1 MRRSK
6 AEVER
11 YIASV
16 QAAAPSPKE
25 KSMKGFFFAKLY
37 YEAKEY
43 ELAKRYI
50 STYLNVQERDPKA
63 HKFLGQLYEAED
75 NIEKAVGCY
84 KRSVELNP
92 TQKDLVLKIAELL
105 CDNDVTD
112 GRTKYWVERASK
124 LFPGSPAVYRLKEQ
138 LLDCKGEDGWN
149 QLFDLIQSELY
160 ARPDDVYVN
169 IRLVELYCSNKRLK
183 DAVAHCREAEKKI
196 TMRSSLQWCLC
207 VVQTLKKYLESAQ
220 DSESEKS
227 NWRNTNRDLLL
238 AYSNLVMMT
247 LTTRDVQESRE
258 SLASFDHA
266 LQSVKPYVSGNDE
279 LSITF
284 LEMRG
289 HFYMYAGTLLL
300 KMAQHSEKQW
310 RAVSE
315 LAALCYLIAFQVP
328 RPKTKLIKADQ
339 AGQDMLEM
347 LACDRQSQSG
357 HMLLNLSHG
366 KQDFYKEIVE
376 SFANESGQSTL
387 FDALFES
394 GAPRERTFLGT
405 DNIRN
410 VCIQG
415 PDRVE
420 LARYDIGAIR
430 VHNGCLQHLTWLG
443 LQWNSMTGLP
453 EIRKWLKQLFHLP
466 QETSRL
472 ETNAP
477 ETICIL
483 DLEVFLLGV
492 IFTSH
497 LQLQDTF
504 NTHYSSHQPQFL
516 PLPVSKQL
524 CSERQR
530 SWWDAVYNLIHK
542 KTIPGTA
549 AKLRLL
555 VQHEINTL
563 RALGKHG
570 LQPALIVHW
579 AKCLHKTGSRLNSF
593 YDQREYIGR
602 SVYYWKK
609 VLPML
614 EIIKKKK
621 SVPEPI
627 DPLFK
632 HFHSADI
639 QVSQVAEYE
648 EEAYI
653 AFAMLDAVDGK
664 TEDALLALEAIKNVV
679 SYWNLALIF
688 QRKAEEIENDA
699 LSPQE
704 QEECKNHLQKSRD
717 YLLKIIDESF
727 TDTSVIEKLPVS
739 IETVKE
745 MLDTVIQELGDYG
758 EEESPVFK
766 NGLSR
771 TVDSEFKHSTPSPT
785 KFSLS
790 PSKSYKFSPKTPPRW
805 AEDQKSLLQMICQQ
819 VEAIKN
825 EMREMKLNNSN
836 SVSSHRWPAEGY
848 GTDTMSDGYQGT
860 QNFHG
865 APLTV
870 ATTGPSVYYSQ
881 SPAYNSQYLLRT
893 AATNVTPTKA
903 PVYGMNRL
911 TPQQH
916 IYAYQQPM
924 HTPPLQNTSACIF
937 SQEMY
942 GAPLRF
948 DSPATGLLSP
958 RGGDEY
964 YNYSVPQTS
973 TNPPLP
979 EPGYFTKPSIAP
991 LIPKS
996 VESKVIEFGKSTFGQ
1011 PVPAEGTKSSFTT
1024 PAQSTQLTT
1033 FKFNSNFKSN
1043 DGDFTFSSPQ
1053 IVTQPPSAAFNSSES
1068 LLGLLTSDKPLQDDR
1083 YMGQKT
1089 VHDHTAGQRNAFSFG
1104 NKNIS
1109 GISFTENVG
1118 QNQPKTSS
1126 FGKGDMFSFQ
1136 DPGKPVFG
1144 TPSSDLAN
1152 RSHETDG
1159 GSIHGADD
1167 DDDGP
1172 HFEPVVPLPDKVEV
1186 KTGEEDEEE
1195 FFCNRAKLF
1204 RFDTESKEWKERGIG
1219 NVKILRHKIS
1229 GKIRLLMR
1237 REQILKI
1244 CANHYI
1250 NTDMKLQLNA
1260 GSDKSFVWHA
1270 LDYADEFPK
1279 PEQLAIRFKTLE
1291 EAMLFKHKFE
1301 EVQNILRNSESNV
1314 GTPAAIQGVGTTREI
1329 ANQDSKEPCKTTP
1342 GTLNFGFQFKK
1353 EEMWQCNVCLVK
1365 NSLTASQCSACQAPI
1380 QNTSSSVKGPVGKS
1394 SFTVTSAES
1403 TPISFS
1409 FGRET
1414 PSTCTTS
1421 GFGEQFMLK
1430 KDQWACNVCLV
1441 RNEATDKNC
1450 TACQSPN
1457 PRNKEIHAVPLAE
1470 TSAAF
1475 KPNTDTI
1482 HDKFGSVFAKKEGH
1496 WDCNVCLVR
1505 NEPTASKC
1513 VACQSPNRTNMP
1525 VFGQQASFKIGQD
1538 DVPKTTQNDFGAAFS
1553 KKEGQWDCSVCLVRN
1568 EARAMNCVACQN
1580 PKSPSQPN
1588 VSTSTIQA
1596 SPTPGVGSTT
1606 DASKP
1611 QKSGFEGLFT
1621 RKEGQWDCNVCLVRN
1636 EPTVSK
1642 CVACQNPNRT
1652 NMPVFGQQ
1660 DSFKIGQGDILKTT
1674 QNDFGAAFSK
1684 KEGQW
1689 DCSVCLVRNEA
1700 RAVNCVACQ
1709 NPNSPS
1715 QPNMSTSTIQASPAP
1730 RFGSTT
1736 DASKPQKSG
1745 FEGLFTRKEGQWDC
1759 SVCLVR
1765 NEGSSVTCAAC
1776 QASNPCNKPLADAP
1790 STLTFGLKSKLSEPA
1805 GGQLGTG
1812 FKCDFSE
1819 KGFKFGHAEQGKAP
1833 SSFTFQIP
1841 SDTEV
1846 KSAKEGFSFSMPV
1859 PAGGFKFGIQEPSK
1873 NITKKD
1879 ELPKEST
1886 TGFLNSGDEKE
1897 KKETPSKGVT
1907 GIQSHNISNKQN
1919 SDLVFGQNSSTF
1931 TFADLAKTTSGEEF
1945 QFGVKDPNFKGFS
1958 GAGEKLFSSQSSK
1971 VAHKANTSA
1980 DLEKED
1986 DAYKTEDND
1995 DIHFEPVVQMPEK
2008 VELVTGEED
2017 ETVLYSQRIK
2027 LFRFDPETSQWK
2039 ERGVGNLK
2047 ILKNEVN
2054 GKLRMLMRREQVL
2067 KVCANHWITTTMN
2080 LKSLSG
2086 SDKAWMWLASDFS
2099 DGDAKLEQLA
2109 AKFKTTEQAEEF
2121 KQKFEECQRLLLD
2134 IPLQTPH
2141 KLVDTGRTAQLIQK
2155 AEEMKSGLK
2164 DLKTF
2169 LTDDKTKLTEE
2180 ENKNSASASST
2191 SDLIIK
2197 PHAESTGPT
2206 LEWDN
2211 YDLREEAL
2219 DDSVSSSVYASP
2231 LASSP
2236 VRKNLFRFGE
2246 STTGFNFSF
2255 KSALSPSKS
2264 PAKQN
2269 QSRLSVG
2276 TDEESDLTQEEER
2289 DGQYFE
2295 PVVPLPDLIEVAS
2308 GEENEQVVFSHR
2320 AKLYRYDK
2328 DANQWKERGIGDIK
2342 ILQNFDNKQVR
2353 IIMRRD
2359 QVLKLCANHRIT
2371 PDMNMQQM
2379 KGTERA
2385 WVWTACDFAD
2395 GERKV
2400 ELLAVRFKLQDVA
2413 ESFKQIFDEAK
2424 HAQEKDTLITPLSS
2438 RASTPRESPCGR
2450 IAVAVLEET
2459 TRERTDLSQ
2468 DGDTSDVTVEV
2479 SEVSSTSETPTKTVV
2494 SPPKFV
2500 FGSES
2505 VKSIFSSEKSKPF
2518 TFGNTSATGSL
2529 FGFSFNSPSKSK
2541 SEEDSSVSQ
2550 NIMQKVLELTVTEPQ
2565 ESYTA
2570 NQKSVD
2576 GKGENYLVTS
2586 AAGSSNYTFKT
2597 LEKVERKKETDAE
2610 LPYDVLIV
2618 YELTPT
2624 PGQRALADS
2633 LKLPSTFFCYKNK
2646 PGYLSEEDDDEDYEM
2661 AVKKLNGKLYPD
2673 DPKEHK
2679 TSKDPVQGIMGETEP
2694 ENERECVI
2702 VWEKKPTPEEKAKA
2716 ETLQLPSTFFC
2727 GVGSD
2732 TDEDND
2738 NLEDFQTE
2746 LKKAQ
2751 EAKEFL
2757 ENEVTSSTDLVCT
2770 SEAEV
2775 SVPSTTEA
2783 EVSVPSTT
2791 KCEEPD
2797 STTESPHTSQTLSG
2811 TDDKPVD
2818 LSAKKE
2824 NDPNLTESTN
2834 QGSRPVAF
2842 GFDTTS
2848 GLSFADLA
2856 SNSGDFAFGSKDKN
2870 FKWENTGAVVFGVQP
2885 ASKEDEDG
2893 SDEEVVHSDDIHFE
2907 PIVSLPEVEVKSGEE
2922 DEEILFK
2929 ERAKLYR
2936 WDREVNQWKERGVG
2950 EIKILFHTQK
2960 KYYRILMRRDQVLKV
2975 CANHVITKTMNL
2987 KSLNTSNNALVW
2999 TATDYADGEAKVEQL
3014 AVRFKSQEM
3023 ADSFKRR
3030 FEECQQNLS
3039 ELQRTHV
3046 SLAAELSKE
3055 TNPVVYFEVSA
3066 DDEPLG
3072 HITMEL
3078 FSNIVPRTAENFRVL
3093 CTGER
3098 GFGFKNS
3105 IFHRIVPDFVCQG
3118 GDITRQDGT
3127 GGRSIYGDA
3136 FEDENFEVKHT
3147 GPGLLSMANRGRD
3160 TNNSQF
3166 FITLKKAE
3174 HLDFKHVVFGF
3185 VKDGMDVVKK
3195 IESFASP
3202 KGLVNRRIV
3211 ITDCGQI

>member
-1 MRRSK
+1 M
-6 AEVER
+6 
-11 YIASV
+11 ASTTTV
-16 QAAAPSPKE
+16 YMELAKK
-25 KSMKGFFFAKLY
+25 KSMKGFFFAKLC

-50 STYLNVQERDPKA
+50 CTYLNVQERDPKA

-75 NIEKAVGCY
+75 NVEKAVGCY

-105 CDNDVTD
+105 CDSDVTD

-124 LFPGSPAVYRLKEQ
+124 LFPGSPAIYRLKEQ

-169 IRLVELYCSNKRLK
+169 IRLVELYRSNKRLK
-183 DAVAHCREAEKKI
+183 DAVTHCREAEKKI
-196 TMRSSLQWCLC
+196 PMRSSLQWCLC
-207 VVQTLKKYLESAQ
+207 IVQTLKEYLESAQ
-220 DSESEKS
+220 DLESEKS
-227 NWRNTNRDLLL
+227 NWRTTNRDLLL
-238 AYSNLVMMT
+238 AYSNLVVMT
-247 LTTRDVQESRE
+247 LSTRDVQESRE

-279 LSITF
+279 LSNTF

-328 RPKTKLIKADQ
+328 RPKTKQIKADQ
-339 AGQDMLEM
+339 AGHDMLEM

-387 FDALFES
+387 FDALFEN
-394 GAPRERTFLGT
+394 GASRERSFLGT
-405 DNIRN
+405 DNVRS
-410 VCIQG
+410 VSVQG
-415 PDRVE
+415 PDHME
-420 LARYDIGAIR
+420 LVRYDIGAIR

-443 LQWNSMTGLP
+443 LQGNSMSVLP
-453 EIRKWLKQLFHLP
+453 AIHKWLKQLFRLP

-497 LQLQDTF
+497 LQLQETF

-530 SWWDAVYNLIHK
+530 NWWDAVYNLIHK

-579 AKCLHKTGSRLNSF
+579 AKCLHKTGSSLNSF

-602 SVYYWKK
+602 SVYYWRK
-609 VLPML
+609 VLPIL

-639 QVSQVAEYE
+639 QVSQVADYE

-699 LSPQE
+699 VSPEE
-704 QEECKNHLQKSRD
+704 QEECKSYLQKSRD

-727 TDTSVIEKLPVS
+727 TDPSVIDKLPVP

-745 MLDTVIQELGDYG
+745 MLDTVVQELGDCG
-758 EEESPVFK
+758 EESPFFK
-766 NGLSR
+766 NGLSQIA
-771 TVDSEFKHSTPSPT
+771 DSEIKHSTPSPT

-790 PSKSYKFSPKTPPRW
+790 PTKSYKFSPKTPPRW
-805 AEDQKSLLQMICQQ
+805 VEDQKSLLQMICQQ

-825 EMREMKLNNSN
+825 EMHEMKLNNSN
-836 SVSSHRWPAEGY
+836 SNLSSHRWPTEGY
-848 GTDTMSDGYQGT
+848 GTDAMSDGYQGT

-924 HTPPLQNTSACIF
+924 HTPPLQNTSACMF

-942 GAPLRF
+942 NAPLRF

-958 RGGDEY
+958 RGADDY

-991 LIPKS
+991 PIPKS
-996 VESKVIEFGKSTFGQ
+996 AESKVIEFGKSTFGQ
-1011 PVPAEGTKSSFTT
+1011 PVPADGTKSSFTT
-1024 PAQSTQLTT
+1024 PAQSTQPTT

-1053 IVTQPPSAAFNSSES
+1053 IVAQHPNATFNSSES

-1083 YMGQKT
+1083 YIGQKT
-1089 VHDHTAGQRNAFSFG
+1089 IHDQRNVFSFG
-1104 NKNIS
+1104 NKNIT
-1109 GISFTENVG
+1109 GISFTENMG
-1118 QNQPKTSS
+1118 HNQPKTSG
-1126 FGKGDMFSFQ
+1126 FDKGDIFSFQ
-1136 DPGKPVFG
+1136 DPGKQEFG
-1144 TPSSDLAN
+1144 TLSSDLAN

-1159 GSIHGADD
+1159 GSMHGGDD

-1172 HFEPVVPLPDKVEV
+1172 HFEPVVPLPDKIEV

-1237 REQILKI
+1237 REQVLKI

-1250 NTDMKLQLNA
+1250 NADMKLKPNA

-1270 LDYADEFPK
+1270 LDYADEFAK
-1279 PEQLAIRFKTLE
+1279 PEQLAIRFKTKE
-1291 EAMLFKHKFE
+1291 EAMLFKKKFE
-1301 EVQNILRNSESNV
+1301 EVQNILRTSGSNV
-1314 GTPAAIQGVGTTREI
+1314 CIPATQNVETKRETS
-1329 ANQDSKEPCKTTP
+1329 NQDSKEPSKAFSGTP
-1342 GTLNFGFQFKK
+1342 NFGFQFKK
-1353 EEMWQCNVCLVK
+1353 EEMWQCSACLKK
-1365 NSLTASQCSACQAPI
+1365 NNLTASLCNACQAPF
-1380 QNTSSSVKGPVGKS
+1380 QNASSSVKGSDGKN
-1394 SFTVTSAES
+1394 SFPVTSAAS

-1409 FGRET
+1409 FGREI
-1414 PSTCTTS
+1414 PSACTTTS
-1421 GFGEQFMLK
+1421 GFGEQFILK
-1430 KDQWACNVCLV
+1430 ADQWACNVCLI
-1441 RNEATDKNC
+1441 RNEATVKNC
-1450 TACQSPN
+1450 IACRSPN
-1457 PRNKEIHAVPLAE
+1457 PRNKEMYAPPVAE
-1470 TSAAF
+1470 TTAAF
-1475 KPNTDTI
+1475 NTDNAQN
-1482 HDKFGSVFAKKEGH
+1482 KFGSVFLKKEGH
-1496 WDCNVCLVR
+1496 WDCNICLVR
-1505 NEPTASKC
+1505 NEPTSSKC
-1513 VACQSPNRTNMP
+1513 VACQNQNRTNMP
-1525 VFGQQASFKIGQD
+1525 VFGQQASFKIGQGD
-1538 DVPKTTQNDFGAAFS
+1538 IPKTTHSDFGAVFLKKEGQWDCTVCLVRNEAGTVNCVACQNPKSPNQPNVSTSTIPKTTQSDFGAVFL

-1568 EARAMNCVACQN
+1568 EAGTVNCVACQN
-1580 PKSPSQPN
+1580 PKSPNQPN
-1588 VSTSTIQA
+1588 ASTSTIHV
-1596 SPTPGVGSTT
+1596 SPAPRFGSTT
-1606 DASKP
+1606 DANKP
-1611 QKSGFEGLFT
+1611 QKSGFEGLFA

-1636 EPTVSK
+1636 EGS
-1642 CVACQNPNRT
+1642 
-1652 NMPVFGQQ
+1652 
-1660 DSFKIGQGDILKTT
+1660 S
-1674 QNDFGAAFSK
+1674 
-1684 KEGQW
+1684 
-1689 DCSVCLVRNEA
+1689 
-1700 RAVNCVACQ
+1700 VNCV
-1709 NPNSPS
+1709 
-1715 QPNMSTSTIQASPAP
+1715 
-1730 RFGSTT
+1730 
-1736 DASKPQKSG
+1736 
-1745 FEGLFTRKEGQWDC
+1745 
-1759 SVCLVR
+1759 
-1765 NEGSSVTCAAC
+1765 AC
-1776 QASNPCNKPLADAP
+1776 QASNPCSKSVPDAP
-1790 STLTFGLKSKLSEPA
+1790 STLTFGLKGKLPEPA

-1812 FKCDFSE
+1812 FKSDFSE
-1819 KGFKFGHAEQGKAP
+1819 KGFKFGHAEQGKT

-1841 SDTEV
+1841 SDTEA
-1846 KSAKEGFSFSMPV
+1846 KSAKERFSFSMPV
-1859 PAGGFKFGIQEPSK
+1859 TAGGFKFGIQEPSK
-1873 NITKKD
+1873 NIAKD
-1879 ELPKEST
+1879 EPPKESA
-1886 TGFLNSGDEKE
+1886 TGGLNSGDEKD
-1897 KKETPSKGVT
+1897 KKENPSAC
-1907 GIQSHNISNKQN
+1907 IQSHSISNKQN

-1931 TFADLAKTTSGEEF
+1931 TFADLAQTTSGEGF
-1945 QFGVKDPNFKGFS
+1945 QFGKKDPNFRGFS
-1958 GAGEKLFSSQSSK
+1958 GAGEKLFSSQNSK
-1971 VAHKANTSA
+1971 AAHKANTSA

-1986 DAYKTEDND
+1986 ETYKTDDND

-2017 ETVLYSQRIK
+2017 EKVLYSQRIK

-2080 LKSLSG
+2080 LKPLSG

-2109 AKFKTTEQAEEF
+2109 AKFKTQEQAEEF

-2169 LTDDKTKLTEE
+2169 LTDDKTKLMEEE
-2180 ENKNSASASST
+2180 ENKNSNSASNV

-2197 PHAESTGPT
+2197 PHADSSGPT

-2276 TDEESDLTQEEER
+2276 TDEESDLTQEEEK

-2295 PVVPLPDLIEVAS
+2295 PVVPLPDLVDVAS

-2342 ILQNFDNKQVR
+2342 ILQNYDNKQVR
-2353 IIMRRD
+2353 IVMRRD

-2479 SEVSSTSETPTKTVV
+2479 SEVSSSSETPAKTVV

-2541 SEEDSSVSQ
+2541 NEEDSSVSQ
-2550 NIMQKVLELTVTEPQ
+2550 NIKHREQEITVTEPQ
-2565 ESYTA
+2565 ESYIA
-2570 NQKSVD
+2570 NQKPTDS
-2576 GKGENYLVTS
+2576 KGENYLVTS
-2586 AAGSSNYTFKT
+2586 TAESSKYTFKT
-2597 LEKVERKKETDAE
+2597 LEKVGRKKEADAE
-2610 LPYDVLIV
+2610 LPSDEVLIV
-2618 YELTPT
+2618 FELTPT

-2679 TSKDPVQGIMGETEP
+2679 TSEGPMQGIMEENEP

-2716 ETLQLPSTFFC
+2716 ETLKLPSTFFC

-2732 TDEDND
+2732 TDEEND

-2746 LKKAQ
+2746 IKKVQ
-2751 EAKEFL
+2751 EAKESV
-2757 ENEVTSSTDLVCT
+2757 ENEVTSSTDVVRTDETEL
-2770 SEAEV
+2770 
-2775 SVPSTTEA
+2775 SVPST
-2783 EVSVPSTT
+2783 S

-2797 STTESPHTSQTLSG
+2797 STTESLHTSQTLSG
-2811 TDDKPVD
+2811 TDEKPVD
-2818 LSAKKE
+2818 LSTKKE
-2824 NDPNLTESTN
+2824 NDPNLTDCAN
-2834 QGSRPVAF
+2834 QGSKTIAF
-2842 GFDTTS
+2842 GFGTTS

-2870 FKWENTGAVVFGVQP
+2870 FKWADTGATVFGVQT
-2885 ASKEDEDG
+2885 ASKGDEDDG

-2950 EIKILFHTQK
+2950 EMKILFHTQK

-2987 KSLNTSNNALVW
+2987 KPLNTSNNALVW
-2999 TATDYADGEAKVEQL
+2999 TATDYADGDAKVEQL

-3030 FEECQQNLS
+3030 FEECQQHLS
-3039 ELQRTHV
+3039 ELQRAHV
-3046 SLAAELSKE
+3046 SLAAELSKK

-3078 FSNIVPRTAENFRVL
+3078 FSNIVPRTAENFRAL
-3093 CTGER
+3093 CTGEK

-3105 IFHRIVPDFVCQG
+3105 TFHRIVPDFVCQG

-3127 GGRSIYGDA
+3127 GGQSIYGDV

-3160 TNNSQF
+3160 TNTSQF

-3185 VKDGMDVVKK
+3185 VTDGMDVVKK
-3195 IESFASP
+3195 IESFGSP
-3202 KGLVNRRIV
+3202 QGLVSRSIV